1 MKENGT
7 GGNTA
12 GYMAFHT
19 RPAGGNPTERLRIKS
34 DGKIGINVTDPK
46 SQLHLY
52 GPSDLRIGS
61 LYGGVALLALQV
73 EYASGYTGTHF
84 IFEITDQASYS
95 FEGSHIVHGS
105 GGSSYGIECTVVRM
119 QASREAGATDSG
131 DTWRNGT
138 VKYNNNFTA
147 HDQVGLNPGAGTFS
161 FTYDDA
167 ATTTTSQQ
175 KMSFSASGQ
184 SVGVWAKLSGVFTW
198 ATTSTNGRVKIKD
211 KDGNVLWDSN
221 P

>member
-1 MKENGT
+1 MCIET
-7 GGNTA
+7 G
-12 GYMAFHT
+12 
-19 RPAGGNPTERLRIKS
+19 
-34 DGKIGINVTDPK
+34 
-46 SQLHLY
+46 
-52 GPSDLRIGS
+52 
-61 LYGGVALLALQV
+61 
-73 EYASGYTGTHF
+73 
-84 IFEITDQASYS
+84 
-95 FEGSHIVHGS
+95 
-105 GGSSYGIECTVVRM
+105 
-119 QASREAGATDSG
+119 G

-184 SVGVWAKLSGVFTW
+184 GVGVWAKLNGVFTW

>member
-1 MKENGT
+1 
-7 GGNTA
+7 
-12 GYMAFHT
+12 
-19 RPAGGNPTERLRIKS
+19 LI
-34 DGKIGINVTDPK
+34 
-46 SQLHLY
+46 
-52 GPSDLRIGS
+52 
-61 LYGGVALLALQV
+61 ALQV

-84 IFEITDQASYS
+84 MVEITDQASYS

-105 GGSSYGIECTVVRM
+105 GGSSYGTEVTVVRM